1 MYELNFN
8 IMKKSLS
15 ICITLVAAFVL
26 GIAGNVYAQ
35 STDNDYEV
43 VQLDKW
49 SRFEDV
55 EGEFLV
61 KFADGT
67 PLNITNDRDG
77 NFQQTGIKAVD
88 ELLASLNSSKSLKVL
103 SCERLLPNE
112 NPERTLRTT
121 PCYNGADV
129 VERDLSRLCLIRIS
143 TPSLDKGE
151 NPEDFVST
159 YELIEKLNE
168 LEDVEFAEPN
178 YIAFALGFEQED
190 NTLLPPPTHSS
201 ITPSEPNNEGDKSG
215 GYHNTTAYQTSPY
228 YIHQWG
234 IQATNINELW
244 NADQNNNSERPVIA
258 ILDTGV
264 DIEHT
269 DLKDNIWTNPGETPD
284 NNDNDNNGFNDDIH
298 GWDFVNQTNEIH
310 DFNMHGTH
318 CAGIAAAVGDNY
330 KGIVGANPMAYI
342 MPVTV
347 LQSNGQGSISTIIQ
361 GINYAKNNG
370 ADVIS
375 MSLGT
380 YAYSIA
386 LEQALAQAYQ
396 NCVLVGA
403 AGNDG
408 AEIDKRCN
416 KFSPGP
422 MFPAAFTFV
431 LGVEASQLVPGLCGY
446 RACYSNFDCDGHSFS
461 QFGEE
466 QLYNYE
472 LMAPGSSI
480 VSSIPNGKYKYLN
493 GTSMAA
499 PLVAGGVSAL
509 LHAKEYLSQEML
521 WGDLINTASN
531 TGNVDFKACYDAGPA
546 PAQLQFVTLEL
557 NDTLAGDADYRPDAG
572 EIIEFY
578 PTIRTTWGA
587 ADNISYWLEFDEY
600 EDNTTLEFLNDGQNI
615 DFGHSLSAYAKSKAA
630 NPFRFKVN
638 ENVVDGR
645 YINLVL
651 KATCD
656 NAQNTLSY
664 PFTIQVENGVELKG
678 MLTEDLTLYPNVHYI
693 VTDNLAIPEGVTLTI
708 KPGTVIKFKDG
719 TKLANEGH
727 ISAIGTPDSMITFTK
742 TDLGNGWSGM
752 SLHYDDTLSYCIISE
767 VVRNEVFSNND
778 GIVSSSY
785 TKHYH
790 YSDCNN
796 GELFNIGGHLYACFT
811 YLKSALLNNT
821 IITNNNFNKLN
832 VDIRNSNIVNNSLPA
847 SSQGSDLY
855 YFCNYGYSPDYYYSN
870 IEDFRND
877 IGFSHYN
884 NNLIYNRSRYTN
896 IHYCIYVYS
905 YHYHNLYANILNNYR
920 EDNKHNRYYFDLYT
934 ESESIWST
942 SLGEGCYLGSGRDD
956 IIKSHIYD
964 FDYPQ
969 SGTFGQINI
978 DSIGRRPISEA
989 HGIVWKVVV
998 TPENSEVGY
1007 DAQDEFEQL
1016 PPLGIGR
1023 HKFEVYFNRA
1033 MDTSVTPFLSMGV
1046 RPPYTQCAISEDGS
1060 WNEARDIYTAYLNL
1074 DASTV
1079 TDGLNR
1085 IYVANAK
1092 DDEHFEIPVEN
1103 LRFNVQ
1109 VAAAGSMSE
1118 GFEATAGIGKVELSW
1133 TTDSTYFADH
1143 LGYNMYRYQKD
1154 SEGNHL
1160 DTLLINNELLTETTF
1175 TDFNVVPGERYYYFY
1190 RDMRTNLTESD
1201 ASKNVSTI
1209 PLTAQPGDA
1218 NGSLNVDVTD
1228 IVTVVNYITGDNPQP
1243 FVFGAADVNGD
1254 GEIDILD
1261 IVCIINIIN
1270 TSEKGGIV
1278 TGGSEPSATA
1288 LYSIVDGI
1296 LYVDT
1301 PVELAG
1307 IQVYFNAEDDAEFEV
1322 LPALKDF
1329 EQVLQ
1334 RMDDGRYMF
1343 LSFSM
1348 VGMKI
1353 EAGKHAIMKISNAE
1367 VDDMTLSDTNGNS
1380 VLAVEQTNTGI
1391 EENGIYVMN
1400 RPYPNPFNGSI
1411 TVPYVIGENNGSIS
1425 FNIFNITGQQV
1436 ETFNFGTQSRGE
1448 YSFEWQPANGIA
1460 NGVYI
1465 INMVVNGVESQRC
1478 KVIYMK

>member
-1 MYELNFN
+1 MN
-8 IMKKSLS
+8 
-15 ICITLVAAFVL
+15 
-26 GIAGNVYAQ
+26 
-35 STDNDYEV
+35 
-43 VQLDKW
+43 
-49 SRFEDV
+49 
-55 EGEFLV
+55 
-61 KFADGT
+61 
-67 PLNITNDRDG
+67 
-77 NFQQTGIKAVD
+77 
-88 ELLASLNSSKSLKVL
+88 
-103 SCERLLPNE
+103 
-112 NPERTLRTT
+112 
-121 PCYNGADV
+121 
-129 VERDLSRLCLIRIS
+129 
-143 TPSLDKGE
+143 
-151 NPEDFVST
+151 
-159 YELIEKLNE
+159 
-168 LEDVEFAEPN
+168 
-178 YIAFALGFEQED
+178 
-190 NTLLPPPTHSS
+190 
-201 ITPSEPNNEGDKSG
+201 
-215 GYHNTTAYQTSPY
+215 PY

-234 IQATNINELW
+234 IQATNIDELW

-347 LQSNGQGSISTIIQ
+347 LQSNGQGSISTLIQ

-416 KFSPGP
+416 IISPGP

-431 LGVEASQLVPGLCGY
+431 LGVEASQLVPDFSPFGCGY

-466 QLYNYE
+466 QMYNYE
-472 LMAPGSSI
+472 LMAPGSGI
-480 VSSIPNGKYKYLN
+480 VSTIPNGKYKYLN

-509 LHAKEYLSQEML
+509 LHAKDYPSQEML
-521 WGDLINTASN
+521 WGDLINTASI

-587 ADNISYWLEFDEY
+587 ADNISYRLEFDEN
-600 EDNTTLEFLNDGQNI
+600 EDTNTLEFLNDGQNI

-651 KATCD
+651 KATCP

-678 MLTEDLTLYPNVHYI
+678 MITEDLTLYPNVHYI
-693 VTDNLAIPEGVTLTI
+693 VTDNLGIPEGVTLTI

-719 TKLANEGH
+719 TKLANAGH

-742 TDLGNGWSGM
+742 TDLGYGWNGL
-752 SLHYDDTLSYCIISE
+752 SLHYDDTLSYCIISGI
-767 VVRNEVFSNND
+767 SNSD
-778 GIVSSSY
+778 IVSSSFTTEAHIFY
-785 TKHYH
+785 
-790 YSDCNN
+790 
-796 GELFNIGGHLYACFT
+796 EEPLNIDGHLYRHF
-811 YLKSALLNNT
+811 YYNKSALLNNT
-821 IITNNNFNKLN
+821 IITNNTFDDYL
-832 VDIRNSNIVNNSLPA
+832 ITFTINSNIVNNSILWNN
-847 SSQGSDLY
+847 SLVRI
-855 YFCNYGYSPDYYYSN
+855 CNYGSGAVFYSKVSF
-870 IEDFRND
+870 EDFTNNID
-877 IGFSHYN
+877 NYN
-884 NNLIYNRSRYTN
+884 NNVLNNIEIANNPLIHGMSVDNYY
-896 IHYCIYVYS
+896 
-905 YHYHNLYANILNNYR
+905 YHNLYANILNNFVKNYYTN
-920 EDNKHNRYYFDLYT
+920 DTNQYFDLYT
-934 ESESIWST
+934 YSQELFST

-956 IIKSHIYD
+956 IIKSHIWD

-969 SGTFGQINI
+969 SGTVGQINI

-1092 DDEHFEIPVEN
+1092 DDEHFEIPFEN
-1103 LRFNVQ
+1103 RRFNVQ

-1118 GFEATAGIGKVELSW
+1118 GFEATAGIGKVDLSW

-1160 DTLLINNELLTETTF
+1160 DTLLINNELLTDTTF

-1400 RPYPNPFNGSI
+1400 RSYPNPFNGSI
-1411 TVPYVIGENNGSIS
+1411 TVPYVIGENNGNIS

>member
-1 MYELNFN
+1 M
-8 IMKKSLS
+8 
-15 ICITLVAAFVL
+15 
-26 GIAGNVYAQ
+26 
-35 STDNDYEV
+35 
-43 VQLDKW
+43 
-49 SRFEDV
+49 
-55 EGEFLV
+55 
-61 KFADGT
+61 
-67 PLNITNDRDG
+67 
-77 NFQQTGIKAVD
+77 
-88 ELLASLNSSKSLKVL
+88 
-103 SCERLLPNE
+103 
-112 NPERTLRTT
+112 
-121 PCYNGADV
+121 
-129 VERDLSRLCLIRIS
+129 
-143 TPSLDKGE
+143 
-151 NPEDFVST
+151 
-159 YELIEKLNE
+159 
-168 LEDVEFAEPN
+168 
-178 YIAFALGFEQED
+178 
-190 NTLLPPPTHSS
+190 
-201 ITPSEPNNEGDKSG
+201 
-215 GYHNTTAYQTSPY
+215 SPY

-234 IQATNINELW
+234 IQATNIDELW

-347 LQSNGQGSISTIIQ
+347 LQSNGQGSISTLIQ

-408 AEIDKRCN
+408 VGIDKRCDRY
-416 KFSPGP
+416 SPGP

-431 LGVEASQLVPGLCGY
+431 LGVEASQLVPDFSPFGCGY

-472 LMAPGSSI
+472 LMAPGSGI
-480 VSSIPNGKYKYLN
+480 VSTIPNGKYKYLN

-509 LHAKEYLSQEML
+509 LHAKEYPSQEML

-587 ADNISYWLEFDEY
+587 ADNISYWLEFDEN
-600 EDNTTLEFLNDGQNI
+600 EDNTTLEFLNDGQTI

-651 KATCD
+651 KATCS

-678 MLTEDLTLYPNVHYI
+678 MITEDLTLYPNVHYI
-693 VTDNLAIPEGVTLTI
+693 VTDNLGIPEGVTLTI

-719 TKLANEGH
+719 TKLANAGH

-742 TDLGNGWSGM
+742 TDLGSGWQGM

-767 VVRNEVFSNND
+767 ISSGD
-778 GIVSSSY
+778 IVSSSSTTQEY
-785 TKHYH
+785 FH
-790 YSDCNN
+790 
-796 GELFNIGGHLYACFT
+796 GEPLNIDGHLYQTFF
-811 YLKSALLNNT
+811 YNKSALLNNT
-821 IITNNNFNKLN
+821 IITNNSFDYYL
-832 VDIRNSNIVNNSLPA
+832 ITFTINSNIVNNSIKWN
-847 SSQGSDLY
+847 Y
-855 YFCNYGYSPDYYYSN
+855 YLHRICNYGDEAFFNSKVSF
-870 IEDFRND
+870 EDFTNNID
-877 IGFSHYN
+877 KTHYN
-884 NNLIYNRSRYTN
+884 NNVLNN
-896 IHYCIYVYS
+896 IAIAMNPDMHGMIVGNYY
-905 YHYHNLYANILNNYR
+905 YHNLYANILNNFVNYYFTN
-920 EDNKHNRYYFDLYT
+920 ETNQYFDLYT
-934 ESESIWST
+934 SSQSIWST
-942 SLGEGCYLGSGRDD
+942 SLGEGCYLGSGRND

-1033 MDTSVTPFLSMGV
+1033 MDTLVTPFLSMGV

-1060 WNEARDIYTAYLNL
+1060 WNEAGDIYTAYLNL

-1092 DDEHFEIPVEN
+1092 DPEHFEIPVEN

-1118 GFEATAGIGKVELSW
+1118 GFEATAGIGKVDLSW

-1154 SEGNHL
+1154 SEGNYL
-1160 DTLLINNELLTETTF
+1160 DTLLINNELLTDTTF

-1270 TSEKGGIV
+1270 TSDKGGIV
-1278 TGGSEPSATA
+1278 TGVNEPSATA

-1411 TVPYVIGENNGSIS
+1411 TVPYVIGENNGNIS

>member
-1 MYELNFN
+1 M
-8 IMKKSLS
+8 
-15 ICITLVAAFVL
+15 
-26 GIAGNVYAQ
+26 
-35 STDNDYEV
+35 
-43 VQLDKW
+43 
-49 SRFEDV
+49 
-55 EGEFLV
+55 
-61 KFADGT
+61 
-67 PLNITNDRDG
+67 
-77 NFQQTGIKAVD
+77 
-88 ELLASLNSSKSLKVL
+88 
-103 SCERLLPNE
+103 
-112 NPERTLRTT
+112 
-121 PCYNGADV
+121 
-129 VERDLSRLCLIRIS
+129 
-143 TPSLDKGE
+143 
-151 NPEDFVST
+151 
-159 YELIEKLNE
+159 
-168 LEDVEFAEPN
+168 
-178 YIAFALGFEQED
+178 
-190 NTLLPPPTHSS
+190 
-201 ITPSEPNNEGDKSG
+201 
-215 GYHNTTAYQTSPY
+215 SPY

-234 IQATNINELW
+234 IQATNIDELW

-347 LQSNGQGSISTIIQ
+347 LQSNGQGSISTLIQ

-431 LGVEASQLVPGLCGY
+431 LGVEASQLVPDFSPFGCGY

-461 QFGEE
+461 QFDEE

-472 LMAPGSSI
+472 LMAPGSGI
-480 VSSIPNGKYKYLN
+480 VSTIPNGKYKYLN

-509 LHAKEYLSQEML
+509 LHAKDYPSQEML
-521 WGDLINTASN
+521 WGDLINTASII
-531 TGNVDFKACYDAGPA
+531 GNVDFKACYDAGPA

-587 ADNISYWLEFDEY
+587 ADNISYRLEFDEN
-600 EDNTTLEFLNDGQNI
+600 EDPNTLEFLNDEQNI

-651 KATCD
+651 KATCP

-678 MLTEDLTLYPNVHYI
+678 MITEDLTLYPNVHYI
-693 VTDNLAIPEGVTLTI
+693 VTDNLGIPEGVTLTI

-719 TKLANEGH
+719 TKLANAGH

-742 TDLGNGWSGM
+742 TDLGSGWQGM

-767 VVRNEVFSNND
+767 ISSGD
-778 GIVSSSY
+778 IVSSSSTTQEY
-785 TKHYH
+785 FH
-790 YSDCNN
+790 
-796 GELFNIGGHLYACFT
+796 GEPLNIDGHLYQTFF
-811 YLKSALLNNT
+811 YNKSALLNNT
-821 IITNNNFNKLN
+821 IITNNSFDYYLFTFT
-832 VDIRNSNIVNNSLPA
+832 INSNIVNNSIKWNYCL
-847 SSQGSDLY
+847 DRI
-855 YFCNYGYSPDYYYSN
+855 CNYGYGAFFNSKVSF
-870 IEDFRND
+870 EDFTNNID
-877 IGFSHYN
+877 KTHYN
-884 NNLIYNRSRYTN
+884 NNVLNN
-896 IHYCIYVYS
+896 IAIAMNPDMHGMIVGNYY
-905 YHYHNLYANILNNYR
+905 YHNLYANILNNFVNYYFTN
-920 EDNKHNRYYFDLYT
+920 ETNQYFDLNT
-934 ESESIWST
+934 SSQELFST
-942 SLGEGCYLGSGRDD
+942 SIGEGSYLGSGRDD
-956 IIKSHIYD
+956 IIKSHIWD

-978 DSIGRRPISEA
+978 DSIGRRPVSDA

-1046 RPPYTQCAISEDGS
+1046 RPPYTQCAISEDGL
-1060 WNEARDIYTAYLNL
+1060 WNEAGDIYTAYLNL

-1118 GFEATAGIGKVELSW
+1118 GFEATAGIGKVDLSW

-1154 SEGNHL
+1154 SEGNYL

-1270 TSEKGGIV
+1270 TSDKGGIV
-1278 TGGSEPSATA
+1278 TGGNEPSATA

-1448 YSFEWQPANGIA
+1448 YSFEWQPTNGIA

>member
-55 EGEFLV
+55 EGELLV

-215 GYHNTTAYQTSPY
+215 GYHNTTAYQMSPY

-347 LQSNGQGSISTIIQ
+347 LQSNGQGSISTLIQ

-431 LGVEASQLVPGLCGY
+431 LGVEASQLVPDFTAFGCGY

-472 LMAPGSSI
+472 LMAPGSGI
-480 VSSIPNGKYKYLN
+480 VSTIPNGKYKYLN

-509 LHAKEYLSQEML
+509 LHAKDYPSQEML
-521 WGDLINTASN
+521 WGDLINTASSI

-587 ADNISYWLEFDEY
+587 ADNISYWLEFDEN
-600 EDNTTLEFLNDGQNI
+600 EGNTTLEFLNDGQTI

-651 KATCD
+651 KATCP

-708 KPGTVIKFKDG
+708 KPGTVIKFKDN
-719 TKLANEGH
+719 TKLANAGH

-742 TDLGNGWSGM
+742 TDLGYGWQGM

-767 VVRNEVFSNND
+767 ISSGD
-778 GIVSSSY
+778 IVSSSFTTEAY
-785 TKHYH
+785 
-790 YSDCNN
+790 NFFE
-796 GELFNIGGHLYACFT
+796 ELLNIEGHLCRNFY
-811 YLKSALLNNT
+811 YNKSALLNNT
-821 IITNNNFNKLN
+821 IITNNTFYDYL
-832 VDIRNSNIVNNSLPA
+832 ITFTINSNIVNNSILWNNSLA
-847 SSQGSDLY
+847 RI
-855 YFCNYGYSPDYYYSN
+855 CNYGSGANFYSKVSF
-870 IEDFRND
+870 EDFTNNID
-877 IGFSHYN
+877 NYN
-884 NNLIYNRSRYTN
+884 NNVLNNIEIANNPLIHGMSVDNYY
-896 IHYCIYVYS
+896 
-905 YHYHNLYANILNNYR
+905 YHNLYANILNNFVKNYYTN
-920 EDNKHNRYYFDLYT
+920 DTNQYFDLYT
-934 ESESIWST
+934 CSQELFST

-956 IIKSHIYD
+956 IIKSHIWD
-964 FDYPQ
+964 FDYPL

-1092 DDEHFEIPVEN
+1092 DDEHFEIPFEN

-1160 DTLLINNELLTETTF
+1160 DTLLINNELLTDTTF

-1270 TSEKGGIV
+1270 TSDKGGIV
-1278 TGGSEPSATA
+1278 TGGNEPSATA

-1334 RMDDGRYMF
+1334 RMDDDRYMF

-1411 TVPYVIGENNGSIS
+1411 TVPYVIGENNGNIS

>member
-1 MYELNFN
+1 M
-8 IMKKSLS
+8 
-15 ICITLVAAFVL
+15 
-26 GIAGNVYAQ
+26 
-35 STDNDYEV
+35 
-43 VQLDKW
+43 
-49 SRFEDV
+49 
-55 EGEFLV
+55 
-61 KFADGT
+61 
-67 PLNITNDRDG
+67 
-77 NFQQTGIKAVD
+77 
-88 ELLASLNSSKSLKVL
+88 
-103 SCERLLPNE
+103 
-112 NPERTLRTT
+112 
-121 PCYNGADV
+121 
-129 VERDLSRLCLIRIS
+129 
-143 TPSLDKGE
+143 
-151 NPEDFVST
+151 
-159 YELIEKLNE
+159 
-168 LEDVEFAEPN
+168 
-178 YIAFALGFEQED
+178 
-190 NTLLPPPTHSS
+190 
-201 ITPSEPNNEGDKSG
+201 
-215 GYHNTTAYQTSPY
+215 SPY

-234 IQATNINELW
+234 IQATNIDELW

-347 LQSNGQGSISTIIQ
+347 LQSNGQGSISTLIQ

-416 KFSPGP
+416 IISPGP

-431 LGVEASQLVPGLCGY
+431 LGVEASQLVPDFTAFGCGY

-472 LMAPGSSI
+472 LMAPGSGI
-480 VSSIPNGKYKYLN
+480 VSTIPNGKYKYLN

-509 LHAKEYLSQEML
+509 LHAKDYPSQEML
-521 WGDLINTASN
+521 WGDLINTASI

-587 ADNISYWLEFDEY
+587 ADNISYWLEFDEN
-600 EDNTTLEFLNDGQNI
+600 EDNTTLEFLNDEQNI

-651 KATCD
+651 KATCP

-708 KPGTVIKFKDG
+708 KPGTVIKFKDN
-719 TKLANEGH
+719 TKLVNEGH

-742 TDLGNGWSGM
+742 TDLGYGWNGLN
-752 SLHYDDTLSYCIISE
+752 LHYNDTLSYCIISE
-767 VVRNEVFSNND
+767 ITKYYDIFAGVNTTHLTDQYPYTIHNN
-778 GIVSSSY
+778 
-785 TKHYH
+785 
-790 YSDCNN
+790 N
-796 GELFNIGGHLYACFT
+796 ELFNIGGHLYKFFYYT
-811 YLKSALLNNT
+811 KSALINNT
-821 IITNNNFNKLN
+821 IITNNYLYYLPE
-832 VDIRNSNIVNNSLPA
+832 DIRNSNFVNNKFNHTWYSL
-847 SSQGSDLY
+847 GR
-855 YFCNYGYSPDYYYSN
+855 FCNYGNTTDYNSK
-870 IEDFRND
+870 ISLEDFRND
-877 IGFSHYN
+877 IGCSHYN
-884 NNLIYNRSRYTN
+884 NNLIYNGSMH
-896 IHYCIYVYS
+896 HYDSDDKSLSVSNC
-905 YHYHNLYANILNNYR
+905 HYQLYANILNNYS
-920 EDNKHNRYYFDLYT
+920 ENYSNSNPNRYYFDLST
-934 ESESIWST
+934 KSQSIWST
-942 SLGEGCYLGSGRDD
+942 SLGEGCYLGSGRND

-969 SGTFGQINI
+969 SSTFGQINI

-1046 RPPYTQCAISEDGS
+1046 RPPYTQCAISEDGL
-1060 WNEARDIYTAYLNL
+1060 WNEAGDIYTAYLNL

-1092 DDEHFEIPVEN
+1092 DDEHFEIPFEN
-1103 LRFNVQ
+1103 RRFNVQ

-1118 GFEATAGIGKVELSW
+1118 GFEATAGIGKVELTW

-1154 SEGNHL
+1154 SEGNYL

-1270 TSEKGGIV
+1270 TFDKDGIV
-1278 TGGSEPSATA
+1278 PGNSEPTATA
-1288 LYSIVDGI
+1288 MYSIVDGI

-1307 IQVYFNAEDDAEFEV
+1307 IQAYFNADDDAEFEV

-1334 RMDDGRYMF
+1334 PMDDGRYMF

-1353 EAGKHAIMKISNAE
+1353 EAGKHPIMRIANAE
-1367 VDDMTLSDTNGNS
+1367 VDDMTLSDTNGGS

-1400 RPYPNPFNGSI
+1400 RPYPNPFNGNVTI
-1411 TVPYVIGENNGSIS
+1411 PYVIGESYGNVS
-1425 FNIFNITGQQV
+1425 FSIFNITGQQV

>member
-1 MYELNFN
+1 M
-8 IMKKSLS
+8 
-15 ICITLVAAFVL
+15 
-26 GIAGNVYAQ
+26 
-35 STDNDYEV
+35 
-43 VQLDKW
+43 
-49 SRFEDV
+49 
-55 EGEFLV
+55 
-61 KFADGT
+61 
-67 PLNITNDRDG
+67 
-77 NFQQTGIKAVD
+77 
-88 ELLASLNSSKSLKVL
+88 
-103 SCERLLPNE
+103 
-112 NPERTLRTT
+112 
-121 PCYNGADV
+121 
-129 VERDLSRLCLIRIS
+129 
-143 TPSLDKGE
+143 
-151 NPEDFVST
+151 
-159 YELIEKLNE
+159 
-168 LEDVEFAEPN
+168 
-178 YIAFALGFEQED
+178 
-190 NTLLPPPTHSS
+190 
-201 ITPSEPNNEGDKSG
+201 
-215 GYHNTTAYQTSPY
+215 SPY

-347 LQSNGQGSISTIIQ
+347 LQSNGQGSISTLIQ

-472 LMAPGSSI
+472 LMAPGSGI
-480 VSSIPNGKYKYLN
+480 VSTIPNGKYKYLN

-509 LHAKEYLSQEML
+509 LHAKDYPSQEML
-521 WGDLINTASN
+521 WGDLINTASI

-587 ADNISYWLEFDEY
+587 ADNISYWLEFDEN
-600 EDNTTLEFLNDGQNI
+600 EDTNTLEFLNDGQNI

-645 YINLVL
+645 YIKLVL
-651 KATCD
+651 KATCS

-678 MLTEDLTLYPNVHYI
+678 MITEDLTLYPNVHYI

-708 KPGTVIKFKDG
+708 KPGTVIKFKDN
-719 TKLANEGH
+719 TKLVNEGH

-742 TDLGNGWSGM
+742 TDLGSDWIGM
-752 SLHYDDTLSYCIISE
+752 RLHYDDTLSYCIISE
-767 VVRNEVFSNND
+767 IIYVIESSSDINYFNSNININ
-778 GIVSSSY
+778 GHLYKYFSY
-785 TKHYH
+785 TKR
-790 YSDCNN
+790 
-796 GELFNIGGHLYACFT
+796 
-811 YLKSALLNNT
+811 ALLNNT
-821 IITNNNFNKLN
+821 IITNNNFFNFE
-832 VDIRNSNIVNNSLPA
+832 VDIRNSNIDNSDIYLYLY
-847 SSQGSDLY
+847 DL
-855 YFCNYGYSPDYYYSN
+855 CNYGKVQYTDYYYNSKVSL
-870 IEDFRND
+870 EDFRND
-877 IGFSHYN
+877 IGCTHYN
-884 NNLIYNRSRYTN
+884 NNIINCFHHSDGIVNVQNYY
-896 IHYCIYVYS
+896 
-905 YHYHNLYANILNNYR
+905 YHNLYANILNNYR
-920 EDNKHNRYYFDLYT
+920 EKYKYRKYLDLCT
-934 ESESIWST
+934 SAESIWST
-942 SLGEGCYLGSGRDD
+942 SIGEGCYLGSGRDD
-956 IIKSHIYD
+956 IIKSHIWD

-1060 WNEARDIYTAYLNL
+1060 WNEACDIYTAYLNL

-1103 LRFNVQ
+1103 VRFNVQ

-1118 GFEATAGIGKVELSW
+1118 GFEATAGIGKVDLSW

-1154 SEGNHL
+1154 SEGNYL

-1270 TSEKGGIV
+1270 TSDKGGIV
-1278 TGGSEPSATA
+1278 TGGNEPSATA

-1411 TVPYVIGENNGSIS
+1411 TVPYVIGENNGNIS

-1436 ETFNFGTQSRGE
+1436 ESFNFGTQSRGE

>member
-1 MYELNFN
+1 M
-8 IMKKSLS
+8 
-15 ICITLVAAFVL
+15 
-26 GIAGNVYAQ
+26 
-35 STDNDYEV
+35 
-43 VQLDKW
+43 
-49 SRFEDV
+49 
-55 EGEFLV
+55 
-61 KFADGT
+61 
-67 PLNITNDRDG
+67 
-77 NFQQTGIKAVD
+77 
-88 ELLASLNSSKSLKVL
+88 
-103 SCERLLPNE
+103 
-112 NPERTLRTT
+112 
-121 PCYNGADV
+121 
-129 VERDLSRLCLIRIS
+129 
-143 TPSLDKGE
+143 
-151 NPEDFVST
+151 
-159 YELIEKLNE
+159 
-168 LEDVEFAEPN
+168 
-178 YIAFALGFEQED
+178 
-190 NTLLPPPTHSS
+190 
-201 ITPSEPNNEGDKSG
+201 
-215 GYHNTTAYQTSPY
+215 SPY

-234 IQATNINELW
+234 IQATNIDELW

-347 LQSNGQGSISTIIQ
+347 LQSNGQGSISTLIQ

-370 ADVIS
+370 ADIIS

-431 LGVEASQLVPGLCGY
+431 LGVEASQLVPDFTAFGCGY

-472 LMAPGSSI
+472 LMAPGSGI
-480 VSSIPNGKYKYLN
+480 VSTIPNGKYKYLN

-509 LHAKEYLSQEML
+509 LHAKDYPSQEML
-521 WGDLINTASN
+521 WGDLINTASI

-651 KATCD
+651 KATCP

-678 MLTEDLTLYPNVHYI
+678 MITEDLTLYPNVHYI
-693 VTDNLAIPEGVTLTI
+693 VTNNLAIPEGVTLTI

-719 TKLANEGH
+719 TTLSNAGH

-742 TDLGNGWSGM
+742 TDLGNGMGGL
-752 SLHYDDTLSYCIISE
+752 SLNINDTLSYCIIDNFNNCTSKE
-767 VVRNEVFSNND
+767 NKVQYSYSQYNNYEPFNINGHTYKYYYHRLSAKLNNVVITDCIFYEGYNNIFENLTITNSN
-778 GIVSSSY
+778 II
-785 TKHYH
+785 
-790 YSDCNN
+790 NN
-796 GELFNIGGHLYACFT
+796 YYGNCSFDLVNLFNINYGNKHYGVSST
-811 YLKSALLNNT
+811 SAFFSPISLEDFINNNT
-821 IITNNNFNKLN
+821 GWCQNNNIIGNIYRYNHFYS
-832 VDIRNSNIVNNSLPA
+832 IRISNYLY
-847 SSQGSDLY
+847 DLK
-855 YFCNYGYSPDYYYSN
+855 F
-870 IEDFRND
+870 
-877 IGFSHYN
+877 
-884 NNLIYNRSRYTN
+884 
-896 IHYCIYVYS
+896 
-905 YHYHNLYANILNNYR
+905 NILNNTSY
-920 EDNKHNRYYFDLYT
+920 ENYENNAFDLYT
-934 ESESIWST
+934 ESQEIWAT

-956 IIKSHIYD
+956 IIKSHIWD

-1033 MDTSVTPFLSMGV
+1033 MDTLVTPFLSMGV

-1060 WNEARDIYTAYLNL
+1060 WNEAGDIYTAYLNL

-1092 DDEHFEIPVEN
+1092 DNEHFEIPFEN

-1118 GFEATAGIGKVELSW
+1118 GFEATAGIGKVDLSW

-1270 TSEKGGIV
+1270 TSDKGGIV
-1278 TGGSEPSATA
+1278 TGGNEPSATA

-1411 TVPYVIGENNGSIS
+1411 TVPYVIGENNGNIS

-1478 KVIYMK
+1478 KVVYMK

>member
-1 MYELNFN
+1 M
-8 IMKKSLS
+8 
-15 ICITLVAAFVL
+15 
-26 GIAGNVYAQ
+26 
-35 STDNDYEV
+35 
-43 VQLDKW
+43 
-49 SRFEDV
+49 
-55 EGEFLV
+55 
-61 KFADGT
+61 
-67 PLNITNDRDG
+67 
-77 NFQQTGIKAVD
+77 
-88 ELLASLNSSKSLKVL
+88 
-103 SCERLLPNE
+103 
-112 NPERTLRTT
+112 
-121 PCYNGADV
+121 
-129 VERDLSRLCLIRIS
+129 
-143 TPSLDKGE
+143 
-151 NPEDFVST
+151 
-159 YELIEKLNE
+159 
-168 LEDVEFAEPN
+168 
-178 YIAFALGFEQED
+178 
-190 NTLLPPPTHSS
+190 
-201 ITPSEPNNEGDKSG
+201 
-215 GYHNTTAYQTSPY
+215 
-228 YIHQWG
+228 
-234 IQATNINELW
+234 
-244 NADQNNNSERPVIA
+244 
-258 ILDTGV
+258 
-264 DIEHT
+264 
-269 DLKDNIWTNPGETPD
+269 
-284 NNDNDNNGFNDDIH
+284 
-298 GWDFVNQTNEIH
+298 
-310 DFNMHGTH
+310 
-318 CAGIAAAVGDNY
+318 
-330 KGIVGANPMAYI
+330 
-342 MPVTV
+342 
-347 LQSNGQGSISTIIQ
+347 
-361 GINYAKNNG
+361 
-370 ADVIS
+370 
-375 MSLGT
+375 
-380 YAYSIA
+380 
-386 LEQALAQAYQ
+386 
-396 NCVLVGA
+396 
-403 AGNDG
+403 
-408 AEIDKRCN
+408 
-416 KFSPGP
+416 
-422 MFPAAFTFV
+422 
-431 LGVEASQLVPGLCGY
+431 
-446 RACYSNFDCDGHSFS
+446 
-461 QFGEE
+461 
-466 QLYNYE
+466 
-472 LMAPGSSI
+472 
-480 VSSIPNGKYKYLN
+480 
-493 GTSMAA
+493 
-499 PLVAGGVSAL
+499 
-509 LHAKEYLSQEML
+509 
-521 WGDLINTASN
+521 
-531 TGNVDFKACYDAGPA
+531 
-546 PAQLQFVTLEL
+546 
-557 NDTLAGDADYRPDAG
+557 
-572 EIIEFY
+572 
-578 PTIRTTWGA
+578 
-587 ADNISYWLEFDEY
+587 
-600 EDNTTLEFLNDGQNI
+600 
-615 DFGHSLSAYAKSKAA
+615 
-630 NPFRFKVN
+630 
-638 ENVVDGR
+638 
-645 YINLVL
+645 
-651 KATCD
+651 
-656 NAQNTLSY
+656 
-664 PFTIQVENGVELKG
+664 
-678 MLTEDLTLYPNVHYI
+678 
-693 VTDNLAIPEGVTLTI
+693 
-708 KPGTVIKFKDG
+708 
-719 TKLANEGH
+719 
-727 ISAIGTPDSMITFTK
+727 
-742 TDLGNGWSGM
+742 
-752 SLHYDDTLSYCIISE
+752 
-767 VVRNEVFSNND
+767 
-778 GIVSSSY
+778 
-785 TKHYH
+785 
-790 YSDCNN
+790 
-796 GELFNIGGHLYACFT
+796 
-811 YLKSALLNNT
+811 
-821 IITNNNFNKLN
+821 
-832 VDIRNSNIVNNSLPA
+832 
-847 SSQGSDLY
+847 
-855 YFCNYGYSPDYYYSN
+855 
-870 IEDFRND
+870 
-877 IGFSHYN
+877 
-884 NNLIYNRSRYTN
+884 
-896 IHYCIYVYS
+896 YVYS
-905 YHYHNLYANILNNYR
+905 YHYHNLYANILNNYWTDHH
-920 EDNKHNRYYFDLYT
+920 DNRKYFDLYT
-934 ESESIWST
+934 YSQSIWST

-956 IIKSHIYD
+956 IIKSHIWD

-969 SGTFGQINI
+969 SSTFGQINI

-1060 WNEARDIYTAYLNL
+1060 WNEAGDIYTAYLNL

-1118 GFEATAGIGKVELSW
+1118 GFEATAGIGKVDLSW

-1154 SEGNHL
+1154 SEGNYL

-1270 TSEKGGIV
+1270 TSDKGGIV
-1278 TGGSEPSATA
+1278 TGGNEPSATA

-1411 TVPYVIGENNGSIS
+1411 TVPYVIGENNGNIS

>member
-1 MYELNFN
+1 M
-8 IMKKSLS
+8 
-15 ICITLVAAFVL
+15 
-26 GIAGNVYAQ
+26 
-35 STDNDYEV
+35 
-43 VQLDKW
+43 
-49 SRFEDV
+49 
-55 EGEFLV
+55 
-61 KFADGT
+61 
-67 PLNITNDRDG
+67 
-77 NFQQTGIKAVD
+77 
-88 ELLASLNSSKSLKVL
+88 
-103 SCERLLPNE
+103 
-112 NPERTLRTT
+112 
-121 PCYNGADV
+121 
-129 VERDLSRLCLIRIS
+129 
-143 TPSLDKGE
+143 
-151 NPEDFVST
+151 
-159 YELIEKLNE
+159 
-168 LEDVEFAEPN
+168 
-178 YIAFALGFEQED
+178 
-190 NTLLPPPTHSS
+190 
-201 ITPSEPNNEGDKSG
+201 
-215 GYHNTTAYQTSPY
+215 
-228 YIHQWG
+228 
-234 IQATNINELW
+234 
-244 NADQNNNSERPVIA
+244 
-258 ILDTGV
+258 

-347 LQSNGQGSISTIIQ
+347 LQSNGQGSISTLIQ
-361 GINYAKNNG
+361 GINYAKSNG

-431 LGVEASQLVPGLCGY
+431 LGVEASQLVPDFSPFGCGY

-472 LMAPGSSI
+472 LMAPGSGI
-480 VSSIPNGKYKYLN
+480 VSTIPNGKYKYLN

-509 LHAKEYLSQEML
+509 LHAKEYPSQEML
-521 WGDLINTASN
+521 WGDLINTASSI

-587 ADNISYWLEFDEY
+587 ADNISYRLEFDEN
-600 EDNTTLEFLNDGQNI
+600 EDSNTLEFLNDGQNI

-651 KATCD
+651 KATCP

-678 MLTEDLTLYPNVHYI
+678 MITEDLTLYPNVHYI
-693 VTDNLAIPEGVTLTI
+693 VTDNLAIPKEVTLTI

-719 TKLANEGH
+719 TKLVNEGH

-742 TDLGNGWSGM
+742 TDLGSGWEGM
-752 SLHYDDTLSYCIISE
+752 SLHYDDTLSYCIISGI
-767 VVRNEVFSNND
+767 NNISFSN
-778 GIVSSSY
+778 GIESSGSLY
-785 TKHYH
+785 DYNYH
-790 YSDCNN
+790 DHNN
-796 GELFNIGGHLYACFT
+796 GELFNIDGLLFRNFYYHKT
-811 YLKSALLNNT
+811 ALLNNT
-821 IITNNNFNKLN
+821 IITNNNIYILRT
-832 VDIRNSNIVNNSLPA
+832 DIRNSNIVNNQLDFSIN
-847 SSQGSDLY
+847 DLEIIH
-855 YFCNYGYSPDYYYSN
+855 FCNYHITVYHSN
-870 IEDFRND
+870 ISLEDFRND
-877 IGFSHYN
+877 IGCSHYN
-884 NNLIYNRSRYTN
+884 NNIIYNRSNNLYGLGVQN
-896 IHYCIYVYS
+896 YY
-905 YHYHNLYANILNNYR
+905 YHNLYANILNNYH
-920 EDNKHNRYYFDLYT
+920 EDYYHNRKYFDLYT
-934 ESESIWST
+934 NSQSIWST

-956 IIKSHIYD
+956 IIRSHIHD
-964 FDYPQ
+964 FKYPQ

-978 DSIGRRPISEA
+978 DSIGRRPISGA

-1033 MDTSVTPFLSMGV
+1033 MDTLVTPFLSMGV

-1060 WNEARDIYTAYLNL
+1060 WNEAGDIYTAYLNL

-1092 DDEHFEIPVEN
+1092 DPEHFEIPVEN

-1118 GFEATAGIGKVELSW
+1118 GFEATAGIGKVDLSW

-1154 SEGNHL
+1154 SEGNYL
-1160 DTLLINNELLTETTF
+1160 DTLLINNELLTDTTF

-1270 TSEKGGIV
+1270 TSDKGGIV
-1278 TGGSEPSATA
+1278 TGGNEPSATA

-1411 TVPYVIGENNGSIS
+1411 TVPYVIGENNGNIS